1 MKQIVFF
8 LLVLV
13 FLVAC
18 SAEAVP
24 ETAVSTPF
32 PATAT
37 RTPTTTPV
45 PFQPTKSIEST
56 PTPEPTLAAIYAPPD
71 LNYLAAE
78 IEKTLNNFEGIASYV
93 VVDLSNGERIEH
105 NPDVAIAGMS
115 LIKIPI
121 LIETFAA
128 LDNPPDIEQ
137 TKLLTQ
143 TTSLSS
149 NFAANLLLKTVIGPN
164 DTHVGGDRV
173 TEAMRELGVYN
184 TFIAVPYDL
193 DPRPDR
199 QNTYL
204 TPANQRTDLTTKADI
219 YRQTTVGD
227 LAELLLM
234 LYDCAENDN
243 GRLREA
249 YPQTLTQL
257 ECQEILDLMQLNDLV
272 QLLEAGLPNDVSI
285 AHKIGYIDD
294 TYGDASIIYSPN
306 RDYLLVLSL
315 YAPDYLEWAI
325 ASPLFAQISAL
336 AFAHFN
342 DPQAYAEAILA
353 QPPVLQA
360 TTTPLAPP
368 DKLAAIVA
376 GTQGIG
382 LTLRDVPAGNEI
394 TILPEGSVV
403 YLLDDAPTE
412 LNNVLWR
419 NVILVSGENR
429 VGWCRLFG
437 NRLRSGHSNRTLVS

>member
-1 MKQIVFF
+1 MKQF
-8 LLVLV
+8 LLVCI
-13 FLVAC
+13 FISCLVAC
-18 SAEAVP
+18 SGEAVVE
-24 ETAVSTPF
+24 ETAVPTQTPL
-32 PATAT
+32 PT

-45 PFQPTKSIEST
+45 PFQPTI
-56 PTPEPTLAAIYAPPD
+56 EPTAPPKATPD
-71 LNYLAAE
+71 KAHTPPPLDYLAAE
-78 IEKTLNNFEGIASYV
+78 IEKSLADFDGVASYV

-115 LIKIPI
+115 LIKVPI
-121 LIETFAA
+121 LIETFVA

-173 TEAMRELGVYN
+173 TEAMRDLGIFN

-193 DPRPDR
+193 DPRPNH

-204 TPANQRTDLTTKADI
+204 TPANQRTDITTKADI

-227 LAELLLM
+227 LADLLLM
-234 LYDCAENDN
+234 LYQCAQEDN

-249 YPQTLTQL
+249 YPQTLTQA
-257 ECQEILDLMQLNDLV
+257 ECQSILELMQLNELV
-272 QLLEAGLPNDVSI
+272 KLLEAGLPEGIPI

-294 TYGDASIIYSPN
+294 TYGDVSIVYSPN
-306 RDYLLVLSL
+306 QDYLLALSL
-315 YAPDYLEWAI
+315 YTPQYLEWAI
-325 ASPLFAQISAL
+325 ASPLFAQISEL
-336 AFAHFN
+336 AYAHFN
-342 DPQAYAEAILA
+342 DPQAYSEAILA
-353 QPPVLQA
+353 QPPVLPA
-360 TTTPLAPP
+360 TPTPVPVP
-368 DKLAAIVA
+368 DRPAAIVA

-382 LTLRDVPAGNEI
+382 LTLRNTPAGNEV

-403 YLLDDAPTE
+403 YLLDDEPSQVGGIE
-412 LNNVLWR
+412 WR
-419 NVILVSGENR
+419 NVTTIAGDSGWVGADYLV
-429 VGWCRLFG
+429 
-437 NRLRSGHSNRTLVS
+437 TD